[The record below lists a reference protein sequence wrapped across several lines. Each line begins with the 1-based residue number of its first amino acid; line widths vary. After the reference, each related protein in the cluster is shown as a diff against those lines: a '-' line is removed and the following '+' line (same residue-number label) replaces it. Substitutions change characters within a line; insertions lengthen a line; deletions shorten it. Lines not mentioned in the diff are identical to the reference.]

1 MDIALVIV
9 SAATCGSFCRAAT
22 GFGSS
27 ILFEQIYTL
36 CGQFQV
42 AKGCESVLRM
52 VELGM
57 VLELSLSPVM
67 FLMVA
72 SEAMKL
78 WRSLLMLSL
87 PCLPGTV
94 LGALG
99 LIWAQEQ
106 PETLRALKAGLNLLF
121 LAVSIFKLSGELPSK
136 ASDERQLPLLET
148 TRSLEPENRSDRAFC
163 PGLLILGFV
172 SGFLNGLIGLPGPVC
187 MVYVAS
193 VLKSGRMTPDTCF
206 VLSQSFFLLTTLM
219 RGVFFSSPV
228 MRAEWHQSVNLALLI
243 PVPSLMALKAGWK
256 VRKIMN
262 PAWLLR
268 SILILLLLSSLTG
281 LNMSGSWLGLFSLAC
296 TGLWLITV
304 LILLLT
310 RH

>member
-1 MDIALVIV
+1 M
-9 SAATCGSFCRAAT
+9 S
-22 GFGSS
+22 
-27 ILFEQIYTL
+27 
-36 CGQFQV
+36 
-42 AKGCESVLRM
+42 
-52 VELGM
+52 
-57 VLELSLSPVM
+57 SPVS
-67 FLMVA
+67 FHDCWKRKESLGISSSPLGFPCEV
-72 SEAMKL
+72 SLFRRREIRLRGDQLICVGENRDTPPEAMKL

-193 VLKSGRMTPDTCF
+193 VLKSGRMTPD
-206 VLSQSFFLLTTLM
+206 
-219 RGVFFSSPV
+219 
-228 MRAEWHQSVNLALLI
+228 
-243 PVPSLMALKAGWK
+243 
-256 VRKIMN
+256 
-262 PAWLLR
+262 AWLR
-268 SILILLLLSSLTG
+268 
-281 LNMSGSWLGLFSLAC
+281 
-296 TGLWLITV
+296 
-304 LILLLT
+304 
-310 RH
+310 